1 MTKDLF
7 EIEYLKKLSIEE
19 IHQIIN
25 SLKTGSEDVV
35 RKYNELLDH
44 YKALQKEFK
53 ERHKKVDYTLLYK
66 SAIQTFGAGNQQIVA
81 IEELSELQ
89 KEITKLLRGQ
99 GGLINLAEEIAD
111 VEIVIEQLK
120 IIYGI
125 KSDVSQYKILKNQR
139 LLELIK
145 EKNKGK

>member
-1 MTKDLF
+1 MTKDF
-7 EIEYLKKLSIEE
+7 FVKEYLETLSIEE
-19 IHQIIN
+19 IQQIIN
-25 SLKTGSEDVV
+25 NLKTTCDAVV
-35 RKYNELLDH
+35 KQYDELLGN

-53 ERHKKVDYTLLYK
+53 EKHKKVDYTLLYA
-66 SAIQTFGAGNQQIVA
+66 SAIQTFGAQNQQIVA

-99 GGLINLAEEIAD
+99 GGLINLAKEIAD

-120 IIYGI
+120 VIYGMRAEI
-125 KSDVSQYKILKNQR
+125 SQYKVLKNQR

-145 EKNKGK
+145 EKNKK